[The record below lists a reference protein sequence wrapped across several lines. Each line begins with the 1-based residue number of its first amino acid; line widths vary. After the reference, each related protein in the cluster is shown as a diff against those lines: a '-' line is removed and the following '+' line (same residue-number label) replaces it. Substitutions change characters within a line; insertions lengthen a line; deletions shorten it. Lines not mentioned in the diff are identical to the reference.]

1 MPLSPAAKREFA
13 TRRTLTCE
21 GYIREDGLLDVEG
34 RLLDVRGYD
43 ISRDWRDEV
52 KAGEPIHDISV
63 RLTIDDDLVIRS
75 VEAVSDTTPFLS
87 CRDANSNI
95 QRLVGLTIGGG
106 FKRAMQQAIGGV
118 AGCTHVRT
126 LLDNLAGVA
135 IHTVAS
141 KHRNASFAAF
151 WSSWRKDPSKP
162 PALIDSCHSYAADS
176 PNVERL
182 MPMFYRPRAKKPRQ
196 ES

>member
-1 MPLSPAAKREFA
+1 MPLSAPAKREFA
-13 TRRTLTCE
+13 TRRKITCE
-21 GYIREDGLLDVEG
+21 GYIREDGLFDIEG
-34 RLLDVRGYD
+34 RLLDVRGHD

-63 RLTIDDDLVIRS
+63 RLTIDDSLVIRS
-75 VEAVSDTTPFLS
+75 VEAVSEAVPFPS
-87 CRDANSNI
+87 CRDANSNM
-95 QRLVGLTIGGG
+95 QRLLGLTISGG
-106 FKRAMQQAIGGV
+106 FKRAMQQAVGGV

-141 KHRNASFAAF
+141 KHRNESFVAF

-176 PNVERL
+176 PNVRRL
-182 MPMFYRPRAKKPRQ
+182 LPMFYRPPGDKT
-196 ES
+196 